1 MADIVSL
8 LIEGA
13 IAATS
18 IVSVFIGVY
27 AYVRPRREAQRR
39 ELFDRI
45 YVPMR
50 RNAEAWQNPE
60 PLFPSVDWSTLK
72 ANIPYL
78 TARVPSKLK
87 KQFDRAQAIV
97 DEMAML
103 STPLDEALQIPTA
116 RDSGR
121 ITIWKETTTY
131 ANFNLRLLL
140 FRLLKTGQTLRQF
153 AREHM
158 MKIRPDVKD
167 WEIGYSVA
175 SSGASSGVGSTE
187 EAENH
192 VATTLR
198 MLESKSEAIKFRS
211 LFKEL
216 VEIGR
221 SSQEQL
227 DKELRKRVAAVSPSP
242 AKEPGNPFG

>member
-8 LIEGA
+8 LTEGA
-13 IAATS
+13 IAAGTLAL
-18 IVSVFIGVY
+18 VFIGVY
-27 AYVRPRREAQRR
+27 AYARPRREAQRR

-60 PLFPSVDWSTLK
+60 PLFPSVDWSSLK
-72 ANIPYL
+72 ANVPYL
-78 TARVPSKLK
+78 TARVPSKLT
-87 KQFDRAQAIV
+87 KQFDRAEAIV
-97 DEMAML
+97 NEMATL

-121 ITIWKETTTY
+121 ITISKGTTTY

-140 FRLLKTGQTLRQF
+140 FHLLKTGQTLRQF
-153 AREHM
+153 AQEHM
-158 MKIRPDVKD
+158 MKIRPDVKG

-187 EAENH
+187 EAESH

-198 MLESKSEAIKFRS
+198 VLESKREAIKLRALS
-211 LFKEL
+211 REL

-221 SSQEQL
+221 SSHERL